1 MSEKKSQ
8 QPEKE
13 LVYIYPAEQ
22 GKDQDEVDL
31 FELCSILW
39 RGRWFIVGLTL
50 LCTLAAF
57 VSAELMT
64 PRYKASA
71 TLRTIE
77 ASKEVIRSYLQSDA
91 LRTAMLEGESE
102 DGGGPFALTVGGGG
116 KTLQLEW
123 IGTEPSKCSA
133 MLSRVLQALREYM
146 ENEYIPTAQ
155 EKIAI
160 WKEELDKVRNQLAA
174 ARGSPGQSPQV
185 IADIAVMHSK
195 IAELRV
201 EALEA
206 RTFTVASRPSTPQA
220 PFKPNTARIAALTF
234 VVSLFASIFLVFFWR
249 FVQNIRAR
257 MGQTRASSG
266 GQQPP

>member
-1 MSEKKSQ
+1 MSEKRFQ

-71 TLRTIE
+71 TLRTTE

-91 LRTAMLEGESE
+91 LRTKVLEGGSGNE
-102 DGGGPFALTVGGGG
+102 GGSFALTVGGSGQS
-116 KTLQLEW
+116 LQLEW
-123 IGTEPSKCSA
+123 TGTEPSRCSA
-133 MLSRVLQALREYM
+133 MLSRVLHALSEHMAKEYVPM
-146 ENEYIPTAQ
+146 AE

-160 WKEELDKVRNQLAA
+160 WKEELAKVQDQLAS
-174 ARGSPGQSPQV
+174 ARGSPGQSPKV

-206 RTFTVASRPSTPQA
+206 RKLEVTSRPSTPQA
-220 PFKPNTARIAALTF
+220 PFKPSKLRIIALTF

-249 FVQNIRAR
+249 FVQNIQAR
-257 MGQTRASSG
+257 ISQTRASSHDR
-266 GQQPP
+266 QTS